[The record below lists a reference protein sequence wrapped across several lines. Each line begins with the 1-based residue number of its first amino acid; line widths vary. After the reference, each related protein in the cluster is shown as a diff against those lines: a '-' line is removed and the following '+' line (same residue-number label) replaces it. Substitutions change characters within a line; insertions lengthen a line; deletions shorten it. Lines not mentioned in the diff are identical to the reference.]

1 MPTQSKIRDPL
12 AKEYIQNKMELIIN
26 EFVSVT
32 ESQDVVKEII
42 KDLKEK
48 YDLKPAI
55 IRKVA
60 RAKAADKLNEL
71 LETNAEAVELMS
83 AIN

>member
-1 MPTQSKIRDPL
+1 MTNIKDPI
-12 AKEYIQNKMELIIN
+12 AKDYINKKMELIIA
-26 EFVSVT
+26 EFVQQT

-48 YDLKPAI
+48 YDLKPVI

-60 RAKAADKLNEL
+60 RAKATEKLNEL
-71 LETNAEAVELMS
+71 LETNSEAVALVS
-83 AIN
+83 VLS

>member
-1 MPTQSKIRDPL
+1 MTNIKDPV
-12 AKEYIQNKMELIIN
+12 AKDYINKKMELIIA
-26 EFVSVT
+26 EFVQQT
-32 ESQDVVKEII
+32 ESQDAVKEII

-60 RAKAADKLNEL
+60 RAKASEKLNEL
-71 LETNAEAVELMS
+71 LETNSEAVELV
-83 AIN
+83 AVLN

>member
-1 MPTQSKIRDPL
+1 MTNIKDPV
-12 AKEYIQNKMELIIN
+12 AKDYINKKMELIIA
-26 EFVSVT
+26 EFVQQT

-48 YDLKPAI
+48 YGLKPAI

-60 RAKAADKLNEL
+60 RAKANEKLNEL
-71 LETNAEAVELMS
+71 LETNSEAVELVS
-83 AIN
+83 VLS

>member
-1 MPTQSKIRDPL
+1 MTNIKDPV
-12 AKEYIQNKMELIIN
+12 AKDYINKKMELIIA
-26 EFVSVT
+26 EFVQQT
-32 ESQDVVKEII
+32 ESQDVVKEVI

-60 RAKAADKLNEL
+60 RAKASEKLNEL
-71 LETNAEAVELMS
+71 LETNSEAVELVAVLS
-83 AIN
+83 

>member
-1 MPTQSKIRDPL
+1 MTNIKDPV
-12 AKEYIQNKMELIIN
+12 AKDYINKKMELIIA
-26 EFVSVT
+26 EFVQQT
-32 ESQDVVKEII
+32 ESQDAVKEII

-60 RAKAADKLNEL
+60 RAKANEKLNEL
-71 LETNAEAVELMS
+71 LEINSEAVELVGVLS
-83 AIN
+83 

>member
-1 MPTQSKIRDPL
+1 MTNIKDPVAKDYISK
-12 AKEYIQNKMELIIN
+12 KMELIIA
-26 EFVSVT
+26 EFVQQT
-32 ESQDVVKEII
+32 ESQDVVKEVI

-60 RAKAADKLNEL
+60 RAKANEKLNEL
-71 LETNAEAVELMS
+71 LETNSEAVELVAVLS
-83 AIN
+83 

>member
-1 MPTQSKIRDPL
+1 MTNIKDPI
-12 AKEYIQNKMELIIN
+12 AKDYINKKMELIIS
-26 EFVSVT
+26 EFVQQT
-32 ESQDVVKEII
+32 ESQDVVKEVI

-60 RAKAADKLNEL
+60 RAKASEKLNEL
-71 LETNAEAVELMS
+71 LETNSEAVELVAVLS
-83 AIN
+83 

>member
-1 MPTQSKIRDPL
+1 MTNIKDPI
-12 AKEYIQNKMELIIN
+12 AKDYINKKMELIIA
-26 EFVSVT
+26 EFVQQT
-32 ESQDVVKEII
+32 ESQDVVKEVI

-60 RAKAADKLNEL
+60 RAKASEKLNEL
-71 LETNAEAVELMS
+71 LETNSEAVELVAVLS
-83 AIN
+83 

>member
-1 MPTQSKIRDPL
+1 MTNIKDPISKD
-12 AKEYIQNKMELIIN
+12 YINKKMELIIA
-26 EFVSVT
+26 EFVQQT

-48 YDLKPAI
+48 YDLKPVI

-60 RAKAADKLNEL
+60 RAKAAEKLNEL
-71 LETNAEAVELMS
+71 LETNSEAVALVS
-83 AIN
+83 VLS

>member
-1 MPTQSKIRDPL
+1 MTSIKDPV
-12 AKEYIQNKMELIIN
+12 AKDYITKKMELIIA
-26 EFVSVT
+26 EFVQQT
-32 ESQDVVKEII
+32 ESQDSVKEII

-60 RAKAADKLNEL
+60 RAKANEKLNEL
-71 LETNAEAVELMS
+71 LETNSEAVELVAVLS
-83 AIN
+83 

>member
-1 MPTQSKIRDPL
+1 MTNIKDPV
-12 AKEYIQNKMELIIN
+12 AKDYINKKMELIIA
-26 EFVSVT
+26 EFVQQT
-32 ESQDVVKEII
+32 ESQDVVKEVI

-60 RAKAADKLNEL
+60 RAKASEKLNEL
-71 LETNAEAVELMS
+71 LETNSEAVELV
-83 AIN
+83 AVLN